1 MYSISRWLG
10 TCVVAGWLCMTSW
23 AATAAQWP
31 ERSLHFI
38 TTSAAGSPLD
48 TMMRALA
55 KELGEILGQTIVVEN
70 RPGGTGAV
78 GMNMALNAPADGY
91 TVVSATGSTSFLM
104 AEKGSRFHP
113 SDFIFL
119 RALQTE
125 PSSVAVRKDSPF
137 HSMKDLVEA
146 LKRQPDKVNIGGFAT
161 AGFHQYVLYR
171 LEQKAGFKS
180 TWVPYQ
186 GGNQA
191 LLALMGG
198 HLDAAVI
205 TPSTAMAQIR
215 SGDVRL
221 LGISSE
227 SRSEFFPD
235 IPTFVEQGYDVVETL
250 WRGVMVVK
258 GTPPDVTAR
267 LVRALEDVEK
277 RPSWQAFMREN
288 MQDRLPLPQ
297 PELQKFVEKEVAD
310 RRQFLMTLQK

>member
-258 GTPPDVTAR
+258 GTPPDVTAK

-288 MQDRLPLPQ
+288 MQDRLPLLQ

>member
-258 GTPPDVTAR
+258 GTPPDVTAK

>member
-1 MYSISRWLG
+1 
-10 TCVVAGWLCMTSW
+10 MTSW

-258 GTPPDVTAR
+258 GTPPDVTAK

>member
-221 LGISSE
+221 LGISSK

-258 GTPPDVTAR
+258 GTPPDVTAK

>member
-1 MYSISRWLG
+1 MKSLCRWLG
-10 TCVVAGWLCMTSW
+10 AGVLAGGLVA
-23 AATAAQWP
+23 AAWPAAAAEWP
-31 ERSLHFI
+31 MRALHFI

-48 TMMRALA
+48 SMMRALG
-55 KELGEILGQTIVVEN
+55 KELGEILGQTVVVEN

-104 AEKGSRFHP
+104 AEKDSRFQP
-113 SDFIFL
+113 SDFVFL

-125 PSSVAVRKDSPF
+125 PSSVAVRKDSPYRTL
-137 HSMKDLVEA
+137 KDLVEA
-146 LKRQPDKVNIGGFAT
+146 LKANPQKVNIGGFAT

-171 LEQKAGFKS
+171 LEQKAGFKA

-227 SRSEFFPD
+227 KRSAFFPEV
-235 IPTFVEQGYDVVETL
+235 PTFREQGYDVVETL

-258 GTPPDVTAR
+258 GTPPEATRR
-267 LVRALEDVEK
+267 LVQALEAVEK
-277 RPSWQAFMREN
+277 RSSWQAFMREN
-288 MQDRLPLPQ
+288 LQDDLPLSQ
-297 PELQKFVEKEVAD
+297 PDLQRFVEKEVAD
-310 RRQFLMTLQK
+310 RRQFLASLQK

>member
-1 MYSISRWLG
+1 MKYSVRWWGACAL
-10 TCVVAGWLCMTSW
+10 AGSLL
-23 AATAAQWP
+23 AALSPARAAEWP
-31 ERSLHFI
+31 ERPLHFI

-48 TMMRALA
+48 TMMRSLG
-55 KELGEILGQTIVVEN
+55 KELGDVLGQTVVVEN

-104 AEKGSRFHP
+104 AEKDSRFQP

-125 PSSVAVRKDSPF
+125 PSSVAVRKDSPYR
-137 HSMKDLVEA
+137 SLKDLVEA
-146 LKRQPDKVNIGGFAT
+146 LKRQPDKVNVGGYAT
-161 AGFHQYVLYR
+161 AGFHQYVMYR

-180 TWVPYQ
+180 TWIPYQ

-198 HLDAAVI
+198 HLHAAVI

-215 SGDVRL
+215 NGDVRL

-235 IPTFVEQGYDVVETL
+235 VPTFREQGYDVVETL
-250 WRGVMVVK
+250 WRGVMVAK
-258 GTPPDVTAR
+258 GTPPAVTAR
-267 LVRALEDVEK
+267 LVRGMEDVEK
-277 RPSWQAFMREN
+277 RPAWKTFMREN
-288 MQDRLPLPQ
+288 MQDSLPMSQ
-297 PELQKFVEKEVAD
+297 PDLQRFVAGEVAD
-310 RRQFLMTLQK
+310 RRQFLMSLQK